1 MIFTDFIRKIVRSS
15 AIANSAACS
24 DSGVIFLSMTRAEIL
39 ARIDEQHDNLRR
51 LHVRELALFGSYARA
66 DASESSDIDFIVEF
80 DQKSF
85 DNYMALKEF
94 LEALFA
100 RPIDLVLKDSIKSRL
115 REKILREAI
124 RAA

>member
-1 MIFTDFIRKIVRSS
+1 
-15 AIANSAACS
+15 
-24 DSGVIFLSMTRAEIL
+24 MTRAEIL
-39 ARIDEQHDNLRR
+39 ATIDEQREHLRQ

-66 DASESSDIDFIVEF
+66 DASDSSDIDFIVEF

-115 REKILREAI
+115 RDTILREAI